1 MDKTKSVVK
10 EFMGKAGH
18 KDTTVHETISPA
30 VQHEVVKPTRHEDV
44 NTAVEKEVHQD
55 HYHHTVQPVKDK
67 EVLPEQHTSKVNP
80 VQHREYDHRN
90 PDEIKKALATE
101 NQKFRN
107 EREVQET
114 AQTQSHAPTTVGEE
128 VHHHIH
134 ETIQPVVEKETVQ
147 PTVVHTT
154 VPIHETHHNTAQ
166 HHSTSVL
173 PTVSMDEFK
182 RQGGALGGRE
192 ERFDAF
198 EGEPK
203 NIGSGHTLD
212 LKKDSGYDERNPP
225 KGVFHGDVDPL
236 DGKTGRREQG
246 GERSAGH
253 TTDSDTKSKQ
263 HPSLLDKLNPKTDA
277 DHDGKAGFM
286 T

>member
-10 EFMGKAGH
+10 DFMAKAGH
-18 KDTTVHETISPA
+18 KDTTVHETINPA
-30 VQHEVVKPTRHEDV
+30 VKHEVVKPTRHEEV

-90 PDEIKKALATE
+90 PDEIKKALEAE

-107 EREVQET
+107 KREVQET

-182 RQGGALGGRE
+182 KQGGALGGGE

-203 NIGSGHTLD
+203 NIGSGQTVHR
-212 LKKDSGYDERNPP
+212 KNDSGYDERHPP

-236 DGKTGRREQG
+236 DGKTHPREQG
-246 GERSAGH
+246 DEKSARQGN
-253 TTDSDTKSKQ
+253 DSDTKSKQ
-263 HPSLLDKLNPKTDA
+263 QPGLLDKLNPMKDA
-277 DHDGKAGFM
+277 DNDGKAGFM
-286 T
+286 S

>member
-10 EFMGKAGH
+10 DFMGKAGH
-18 KDTTVHETISPA
+18 KDTTIHETINPA

-44 NTAVEKEVHQD
+44 KTAVEKEIHQD

-67 EVLPEQHTSKVNP
+67 EVLPEQHTSEVSP
-80 VQHREYDHRN
+80 VQHREYDQRN
-90 PDEIKKALATE
+90 PDEIKKALASE
-101 NQKFRN
+101 NKKFRN
-107 EREVQET
+107 ERKVQET
-114 AQTQSHAPTTVGEE
+114 VQTQSHAPPAVGEE

-182 RQGGALGGRE
+182 KQGGSLGGRE

-203 NIGSGHTLD
+203 NIGSGHTVHR
-212 LKKDSGYDERNPP
+212 KKDSGYDEHHLP

-236 DGKTGRREQG
+236 DGKTRRGQG
-246 GERSAGH
+246 DETRHS
-253 TTDSDTKSKQ
+253 TDSDTKSKQ
-263 HPSLLDKLNPKTDA
+263 HSGLLDKLNPKTDA

-286 T
+286 S